1 MSDELL
7 DLPEG
12 WCEVFLSEITHR
24 ITKGTTPTSLGFNF
38 IDSGILF
45 VKVESIYNERINHNL
60 CAFIGYD
67 ADEALSRS
75 RLETGDILF
84 SIAGTLGRIA
94 VVQNNDLPANTNQAL
109 AIIRLIKPI
118 FSDYIAKFLS
128 SNLLNQS
135 IQDSGRGVGLQNI
148 NLKQV
153 SEFKIPLPPLN
164 EQKRIV
170 AKIEGLRDRSQA
182 AQKALETIPQLCDR
196 FRQSVLAA
204 AFRGDLTADWR
215 EKNPDVEP
223 ASVLLERIKKE
234 RRQKWEEEELK
245 KFKASGKIPKDD
257 KWKEKYKEPQELE
270 KIDNVELSKLPDGW
284 LWMSADECT
293 SWITDG
299 EHATPERSDSGVYLL
314 SARNV
319 LDGKISLQKV
329 DFISEQVHK
338 KLEERLKIES
348 GDVFLS
354 CSGTVGRSCVVP
366 PDLKCSLVRSVA
378 VLKPLFNMGQYLSLA
393 IRSPCIQA
401 QIEGK
406 KTQTAQSNIFQ
417 GRIKILAI
425 PVAPLN
431 EQKQIV
437 FLIQKYFKIIETIEK
452 QHQQATEKLEK
463 LNQSI
468 LSKAFRGEL
477 VPQDPEDEPASV
489 LLERIRAEREKINN
503 NKPKSTSKRKSK
515 TPKEQGTIPGLE

>member
-1 MSDELL
+1 MSDDLL

-12 WCEVFLSEITHR
+12 WELVKLEDTTIIILGQSPPSSSYNDEKIGLPFYQGKTEFGELYPIPRKWCSLPGKIAEKGDVLISVRAPVGPTNICEEKSCIGRGLAAIRGLGGIKTFFLLYVIRNFDKNLAEKAT
-24 ITKGTTPTSLGFNF
+24 GTTFEA
-38 IDSGILF
+38 ISG
-45 VKVESIYNERINHNL
+45 N
-60 CAFIGYD
+60 
-67 ADEALSRS
+67 
-75 RLETGDILF
+75 
-84 SIAGTLGRIA
+84 TLR
-94 VVQNNDLPANTNQAL
+94 
-109 AIIRLIKPI
+109 
-118 FSDYIAKFLS
+118 
-128 SNLLNQS
+128 
-135 IQDSGRGVGLQNI
+135 
-148 NLKQV
+148 
-153 SEFKIPLPPLN
+153 EFKIPLPPLN

-170 AKIEGLRDRSQA
+170 AKIEELNDRSQT

-223 ASVLLERIKKE
+223 ASVLLERIKNE

-245 KFKASGKIPKDD
+245 KFNASGKIPKDD

-270 KIDNVELSKLPDGW
+270 KIDNVELSELPDGW

-378 VLKPLFNMGQYLSLA
+378 VLKPLFNMGEYLSLA

-437 FLIQKYFKIIETIEK
+437 SLIEKYFKIIETIEK

-489 LLERIRAEREKINN
+489 LLERIRAEREKLNN
-503 NKPKSTSKRKSK
+503 SKPKSTGKRKGK

>member
-1 MSDELL
+1 MSDDLL

-12 WCEVFLSEITHR
+12 WKLVKLEDILSIKSGEAF
-24 ITKGTTPTSLGFNF
+24 KKKDYSL
-38 IDSGILF
+38 SGIKLLQIANVSF
-45 VKVESIYNERINHNL
+45 GKVIWEQQNFLPEDFLYKYPDLVLNVNDVVMALNRPIINDNLKIALLNESDAPAILYQRVASFNLSVKDMRKYFFYYANSPSFIKLIYNNLQGTDQPYINTSTLPNL
-60 CAFIGYD
+60 
-67 ADEALSRS
+67 
-75 RLETGDILF
+75 
-84 SIAGTLGRIA
+84 
-94 VVQNNDLPANTNQAL
+94 P
-109 AIIRLIKPI
+109 
-118 FSDYIAKFLS
+118 
-128 SNLLNQS
+128 
-135 IQDSGRGVGLQNI
+135 
-148 NLKQV
+148 
-153 SEFKIPLPPLN
+153 IPLPPLN

-170 AKIEGLRDRSQA
+170 AKIEELSDRSQA

-234 RRQKWEEEELK
+234 RCEKWENEELK

-270 KIDNVELSKLPDGW
+270 KIDNVELSELPDGW
-284 LWMSADECT
+284 LWMSADKCT

-378 VLKPLFNMGQYLSLA
+378 VLKPLFNMGEYLSLA

-437 FLIQKYFKIIETIEK
+437 SALRY
-452 QHQQATEKLEK
+452 
-463 LNQSI
+463 
-468 LSKAFRGEL
+468 
-477 VPQDPEDEPASV
+477 
-489 LLERIRAEREKINN
+489 LLC
-503 NKPKSTSKRKSK
+503 
-515 TPKEQGTIPGLE
+515 

>member
-7 DLPEG
+7 DLPESWEWKNLG
-12 WCEVFLSEITHR
+12 ELVLNIQYGYTASATDKPTKIKFLRITDLQENSVDWETVPFCNCSEIDKYKLFPGDIVIARTGATTGKSFLLKQIPETTIFASYLIRLHTSNLCPPEYLALFMQSPKYWKQ
-24 ITKGTTPTSLGFNF
+24 ITTVSKGTAQPGANAS
-38 IDSGILF
+38 IL
-45 VKVESIYNERINHNL
+45 
-60 CAFIGYD
+60 
-67 ADEALSRS
+67 
-75 RLETGDILF
+75 
-84 SIAGTLGRIA
+84 
-94 VVQNNDLPANTNQAL
+94 
-109 AIIRLIKPI
+109 
-118 FSDYIAKFLS
+118 
-128 SNLLNQS
+128 SNL
-135 IQDSGRGVGLQNI
+135 I
-148 NLKQV
+148 
-153 SEFKIPLPPLN
+153 IPLPPLN

-170 AKIEGLRDRSQA
+170 AKIEELSDRSQA

-234 RRQKWEEEELK
+234 RCEKWENEELK

-270 KIDNVELSKLPDGW
+270 KIDNVELSELPDGW
-284 LWMSADECT
+284 LWMSADKCT

-378 VLKPLFNMGQYLSLA
+378 VLKPLFNMGEYLSLA

-437 FLIQKYFKIIETIEK
+437 SLIEKYFKIIETIEK
-452 QHQQATEKLEK
+452 QHQQATEKLER

-477 VPQDPEDEPASV
+477 VPQDIEDEPASV
-489 LLERIRAEREKINN
+489 LLERIRAEREKLNN

-515 TPKEQGTIPGLE
+515 TPKQQGTIPGLE